1 MDLKVK
7 LKWWQTA
14 CLAQR
19 MVDMFFPE
27 ISWPSWL
34 GRLGS
39 PCLPNNRTN
48 CYTDGPVYTT
58 PLRETPNMRS
68 IFSTPVMALMLTLLS
83 WGAVAQTPLITEAE
97 SQTPNLQVPTTRAI
111 TRGPGISL
119 LSPTEVAG
127 KSFGFKMSFE
137 PRGGAK
143 IDPASIKF
151 EYLKQ
156 PVVDLTARFKTGLN
170 GNHLE
175 LPQAS
180 VPAGTHPIRV
190 SVRDSEGREGKT
202 IIHLNA
208 K

>member
-1 MDLKVK
+1 
-7 LKWWQTA
+7 
-14 CLAQR
+14 
-19 MVDMFFPE
+19 
-27 ISWPSWL
+27 
-34 GRLGS
+34 
-39 PCLPNNRTN
+39 
-48 CYTDGPVYTT
+48 
-58 PLRETPNMRS
+58 MRFL
-68 IFSTPVMALMLTLLS
+68 FSTTIMALVLS
-83 WGAVAQTPLITEAE
+83 PWVAVAQTPLITEAE
-97 SQTPNLQVPTTRAI
+97 AQAPNLQVPATRAI
-111 TRGPGISL
+111 TRGPGINL
-119 LSPTEVAG
+119 LSPTEVTG
-127 KSFGFKMSFE
+127 KSFAFRMVFE

-143 IDPASIKF
+143 IDPGSIKF

-170 GNHLE
+170 GNQLE